1 MLVCSSVVSH
11 ERAGRRR
18 CTTAVSFQ
26 VMPVVMVAGL
36 PVTQARDP
44 GLQPFCVTVDR
55 QAGEYLPHLFGSGG
69 YVVIHCP
76 SQLPRELPLLY
87 ARLTA

>member
-1 MLVCSSVVSH
+1 MWCLTRGQAGA
-11 ERAGRRR
+11 EALRAI
-18 CTTAVSFQ
+18 SFQ

-44 GLQPFCVTVDR
+44 GLQPFCVTVDQ
-55 QAGEYLPHLFGSGG
+55 QAGEYLPHLSGSGG

-87 ARLTA
+87 ARLTAS